1 MPSLIKLT
9 DNWHKTA
16 LARAVPHAFF
26 QDGAWWLHAEGG
38 VDPESARVALKLLPA
53 LYGTEPELVAAARL
67 SAVDTTPIDLATER
81 WNRLYPD
88 GRPTSEDPWQR
99 VLSQCRATGIEPH
112 EFQRIDADYFLAGL
126 DAGKGGYAG
135 HEMGLGKTLL
145 ACMVIDSWNA
155 NYVFIACPNSAKMK
169 PWASELARFCPWL
182 KVVVV
187 GNCKKDRDC
196 ALAQAREF
204 VQAGTPFALICH
216 YQAIPLI
223 EGKNKRGWKAL
234 GTWDLLISDEAH
246 LYKNRTAKFVGA
258 CRRLEAIGRLDLSGS
273 VMSGRAEDL
282 FVPFQMH
289 QPRRYR
295 SQHRDWNDRFLESMT
310 DDYGVKHIIGPMV
323 HRLPEFRAELGEIL
337 TVRLAKDYLSVPEA
351 RVVEREL
358 TMYPEQGRAYRE
370 LADELLAKMPDDS
383 TVATIDGAPLR
394 TALRRVTAG
403 VPLPCGVCAG
413 SEDLYGDECDSC
425 GGSCSVGLLSAK
437 HDAAMEDILNA
448 GDSQIVMFG
457 WHKKTVRELQR
468 RCLAARVPCGV
479 IDGDVPNAQRE
490 RTLDLFERGGYRV
503 LAATI
508 ATLSTAANLQFASV
522 VGMLE
527 ESDDPVDNEQAIGRV
542 VRQGQLA
549 HATVYNYRI
558 EGSVDTLSVQANYS
572 SKAELRKLV
581 LGA

>member
-1 MPSLIKLT
+1 
-9 DNWHKTA
+9 
-16 LARAVPHAFF
+16 
-26 QDGAWWLHAEGG
+26 
-38 VDPESARVALKLLPA
+38 
-53 LYGTEPELVAAARL
+53 
-67 SAVDTTPIDLATER
+67 
-81 WNRLYPD
+81 
-88 GRPTSEDPWQR
+88 
-99 VLSQCRATGIEPH
+99 
-112 EFQRIDADYFLAGL
+112 
-126 DAGKGGYAG
+126 
-135 HEMGLGKTLL
+135 MGLGKTLG
-145 ACMVIDSWNA
+145 ACMVIDGWQA
-155 NYVFIACPNSAKMK
+155 NYVFVACPNSAKMK
-169 PWASELARFCPWL
+169 PWAKELARFCPWL
-182 KVVVV
+182 EVVVV
-187 GNCKKDRDC
+187 GNSAATRTA
-196 ALAQAREF
+196 ALRTAQEH
-204 VQAGTPFALICH
+204 VDSGTPFALICH

-223 EGKNKRGWKAL
+223 EGPNKRGWAKL

-258 CRRLEAIGRLDLSGS
+258 CRRLKAIGRLDLSGS

-282 FVPFQMH
+282 FVPYQMH
-289 QPRRYR
+289 MPQRYR
-295 SQHRDWNDRFLESMT
+295 SQWRDWNDRFMECVT
-310 DDYGVKHIIGPMV
+310 DDYGVKNIIGPMV

-351 RVVEREL
+351 RVVERDL
-358 TMYPEQGRAYRE
+358 TMRPEQGRAYRE

-403 VPLPCGVCAG
+403 VPLPCPACKGTGTIWERREQRRRCSRCAG
-413 SEDLYGDECDSC
+413 D
-425 GGSCSVGLLSAK
+425 GGGLLSAK

-468 RCLAARVPCGV
+468 RCLDVHVPCGV
-479 IDGDVPNAQRE
+479 IDGDVSGAERE
-490 RTLDLFERGGYRV
+490 RTIALFERGGYRV

-558 EGSVDTLSVQANYS
+558 GASVDTMSVQANYS